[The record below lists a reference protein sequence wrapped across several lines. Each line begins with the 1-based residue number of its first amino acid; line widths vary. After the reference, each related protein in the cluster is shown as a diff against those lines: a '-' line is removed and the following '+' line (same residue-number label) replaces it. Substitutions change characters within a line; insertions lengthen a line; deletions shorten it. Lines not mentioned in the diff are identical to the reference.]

1 MSSPRLCKDNDDGIR
16 VSAGGGGRMG
26 FAGDDDDGDG
36 IRVSP
41 RRPDSSSSGYR
52 RRRIVV
58 VRAAAGASTSIPSP
72 RSRPR
77 GGEFDDGDD
86 DGIRVSPTTK
96 MPTSRSRTDPS
107 IDDGIR
113 VSGVDGAVAVGGYP
127 TQQQQQQQQQQH
139 QSTSTFARRA
149 VVNPYAKQ
157 QRTARSAAAAPAT
170 TATTAGVGAAA
181 APGNA
186 EATTAARPAAAGQK
200 RPRTPEPAPQIS
212 PKRVLFG
219 QQHQPDRSSFAPHNN
234 VDPPPMPPPS
244 SHNNN
249 SSSAPTR
256 PTHHG
261 PGGSALPPRPSAS
274 SLHGRPQQQ
283 PTAFAS
289 SSSSSRTYSSNHAHA
304 TGSPFTA
311 AASPSSSNISMK
323 VRSSPSAT
331 TETISVS
338 AASDPR
344 QHNLPKKLQFHPH
357 SAVPPGVDADRRDL
371 VRHAAL
377 SSPLANGWKL
387 FSHQKRAVL
396 FGLKQ
401 RRSILALDMGTGKTI
416 IGCVWAKAFH
426 RTFDCRIVILC
437 PVSLKE
443 NWERTAVDATSLT
456 VESPKASGHVSIA
469 SWASVPPPMNCTYV
483 VVADEAHSMQS
494 MAAKRTQ
501 QALQL
506 MDHRNCLGALLLT
519 GTPLKNGRPSNLF
532 PLLKAVRHPLAKCQQ
547 SYEEYF
553 CEGQHR
559 HVGRNKPVWQANGA
573 AHLDQLRQL
582 VSSHVL
588 YTSKDD
594 VLKDLPPQTRV
605 KHKVPVSAQRQAQ
618 HMKALQE
625 LAQLV
630 NAQSAGAG
638 STNDPVVL
646 GAIQK
651 LRMAGSVAKIDA
663 AVQLAVQVLEK
674 EPAVVIFSSFV
685 DVIKAIHKQLKS
697 RGWDGEL
704 LTGETQ
710 TNKRQA
716 MVDRFQRGEA
726 AVFCCTYG
734 AGGVGLTLT
743 AAATVILVDR
753 PWTPGDVNQAE
764 GTLSENQPASQII
777 ASAPPHSKRWLRLQ
791 FCLCSQI
798 GSVESAKP
806 SPSPASGSARSSSTT
821 RSMPCSRRRRKLPIR
836 FWTIDKS
843 EPAAVPPKGRPSIL

>member
-1 MSSPRLCKDNDDGIR
+1 MR
-16 VSAGGGGRMG
+16 
-26 FAGDDDDGDG
+26 
-36 IRVSP
+36 
-41 RRPDSSSSGYR
+41 
-52 RRRIVV
+52 
-58 VRAAAGASTSIPSP
+58 
-72 RSRPR
+72 
-77 GGEFDDGDD
+77 
-86 DGIRVSPTTK
+86 
-96 MPTSRSRTDPS
+96 
-107 IDDGIR
+107 
-113 VSGVDGAVAVGGYP
+113 
-127 TQQQQQQQQQQH
+127 
-139 QSTSTFARRA
+139 
-149 VVNPYAKQ
+149 
-157 QRTARSAAAAPAT
+157 
-170 TATTAGVGAAA
+170 
-181 APGNA
+181 
-186 EATTAARPAAAGQK
+186 
-200 RPRTPEPAPQIS
+200 
-212 PKRVLFG
+212 
-219 QQHQPDRSSFAPHNN
+219 
-234 VDPPPMPPPS
+234 
-244 SHNNN
+244 
-249 SSSAPTR
+249 
-256 PTHHG
+256 
-261 PGGSALPPRPSAS
+261 
-274 SLHGRPQQQ
+274 
-283 PTAFAS
+283 
-289 SSSSSRTYSSNHAHA
+289 
-304 TGSPFTA
+304 
-311 AASPSSSNISMK
+311 

-331 TETISVS
+331 TQTISVS

-357 SAVPPGVDADRRDL
+357 SAVPSVVDADRRDL

-630 NAQSAGAG
+630 NAQSAGGAG

-764 GTLSENQPASQII
+764 GTRTALVHPAANQII
-777 ASAPPHSKRWLRLQ
+777 SSTLPHSKR
-791 FCLCSQI
+791 CLHR
-798 GSVESAKP
+798 
-806 SPSPASGSARSSSTT
+806 SGSTNRPNQARHEHLDQ
-821 RSMPCSRRRRKLPIR
+821 R
-836 FWTIDKS
+836 
-843 EPAAVPPKGRPSIL
+843 V

>member
-1 MSSPRLCKDNDDGIR
+1 MDIVDDGIR
-16 VSAGGGGRMG
+16 VTTGGGNGGGGNP
-26 FAGDDDDGDG
+26 
-36 IRVSP
+36 VQP
-41 RRPDSSSSGYR
+41 
-52 RRRIVV
+52 
-58 VRAAAGASTSIPSP
+58 
-72 RSRPR
+72 
-77 GGEFDDGDD
+77 
-86 DGIRVSPTTK
+86 
-96 MPTSRSRTDPS
+96 
-107 IDDGIR
+107 
-113 VSGVDGAVAVGGYP
+113 
-127 TQQQQQQQQQQH
+127 QQQQ
-139 QSTSTFARRA
+139 STTFTRKT

-157 QRTARSAAAAPAT
+157 RAARSTAPTTTATATAGTWMGEAPTAALPAASAATAAAA
-170 TATTAGVGAAA
+170 AGY
-181 APGNA
+181 
-186 EATTAARPAAAGQK
+186 K
-200 RPRTPEPAPQIS
+200 RPRSPEPPPVS

-219 QQHQPDRSSFAPHNN
+219 QNQPSSSSSFAPHNN
-234 VDPPPMPPPS
+234 VYPPPKPPPS
-244 SHNNN
+244 DN
-249 SSSAPTR
+249 SSAAPTR
-256 PTHHG
+256 PKVG
-261 PGGSALPPRPSAS
+261 PGTTSALPPRPAAS
-274 SLHGRPQQQ
+274 HGRPPQQ
-283 PTAFAS
+283 PTAAAARFGSFAS
-289 SSSSSRTYSSNHAHA
+289 SSPSRTNNYAHT
-304 TGSPFTA
+304 TGSPFA
-311 AASPSSSNISMK
+311 ASASPSSYSSTATMK

-331 TETISVS
+331 RETINVS

-344 QHNLPKKLQFHPH
+344 QHNLPKKLQFNPH
-357 SAVPPGVDADRRDL
+357 SNVPAAVDEDRREL
-371 VRHAAL
+371 VKHAAL
-377 SSPLANGWKL
+377 ASPLDNGWKL

-416 IGCVWAKAFH
+416 IGCVWAKAFQ

-443 NWERTAVDATSLT
+443 NWERTAVDATGLT
-456 VESPKASGHVSIA
+456 VESAKVSGHVSIA
-469 SWASVPPPMNCTYV
+469 SWASVPSPMPGKYV

-501 QALQL
+501 QTLLL

-519 GTPLKNGRPSNLF
+519 GTPLKNGRPTNLF

-559 HVGRNKPVWQANGA
+559 HVGRDKPVWQASGA

-594 VLKDLPPQTRV
+594 VLKELPPQTRV
-605 KHKVPVSAQRQAQ
+605 KHKVPVSAQRHAQ
-618 HMKALQE
+618 HMRALQE

-630 NAQSAGAG
+630 NSQSSSAAG

-651 LRMAGSVAKIDA
+651 LRMAGSLAKIDA

-685 DVIKAIHKQLKS
+685 DVIKAIHQQLKS

-704 LTGETQ
+704 LTGESK

-716 MVDRFQRGEA
+716 MVDRFQKGEV

-764 GTLSENQPASQII
+764 GTISEIMMHHAAVNKVNFIDSSHLNVGFLVLLLVSQTG
-777 ASAPPHSKRWLRLQ
+777 
-791 FCLCSQI
+791 F
-798 GSVESAKP
+798 VESGKP
-806 SPSPASGSARSSSTT
+806 SPSRAYGSARSISTT
-821 RSMPCSRRRRKLPIR
+821 RSTPCSRRRRRLPRR
-836 FWTIDKS
+836 FWMTDKS
-843 EPAAVPPKGRPSIL
+843 KTAAVPPPRRPSTLRSS